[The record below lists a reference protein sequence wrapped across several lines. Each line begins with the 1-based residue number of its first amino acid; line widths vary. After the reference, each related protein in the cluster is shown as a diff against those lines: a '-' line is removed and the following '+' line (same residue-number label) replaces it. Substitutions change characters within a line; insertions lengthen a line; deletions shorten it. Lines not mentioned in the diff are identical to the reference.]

1 MDDRTFIDTNV
12 FIYAEDDDE
21 PAKQAA
27 ARSEVRRLAA
37 DGRGVV
43 STQVLM
49 EYVAA
54 ARKRLGFS
62 LAQCR
67 QGVLLIG
74 RFDVA
79 LIRPEHVLGALDLAT
94 THALSHWDGLILKVA
109 ASSGCRTLL
118 TEDLQHG
125 QTIEGVTIRN
135 PFSVGSR

>member
-12 FIYAEDDDE
+12 FIYAEDDDA
-21 PAKQAA
+21 PDKRDL
-27 ARSEVRRLAA
+27 ARRAIRQLAA

-54 ARKRLGFS
+54 ARRRLGLS

-67 QGVLLIG
+67 QGALLIS
-74 RFDVA
+74 RLDVA
-79 LIRPEHVLGALDLAT
+79 LIKPEHVLGALDLAAT
-94 THALSHWDGLILKVA
+94 YSLSHWDALVVKMA
-109 ASSGCRTLL
+109 SSSGCRTLL

-125 QTIEGVTIRN
+125 QTIDGVTVRN
-135 PFSVGSR
+135 PFVEG